1 MFAYSPFFLN
11 IKTMDIINF
20 LEQDASDI
28 LMLPF
33 TFKEWQVKPLTVAQ
47 VIAINPILSKI
58 VIDDI
63 GDLESSLKDGKI
75 ESLISFQIKYAK
87 QVNDVVTT
95 IIGEDISTKVTNDEI
110 MTLFLAILYRMGG
123 KSFLKSIN
131 LIQKLSLQ
139 TRTELIAAQ
148 ERMKKVSMILPN
160 S

>member
-58 VIDDI
+58 VLDDI

-75 ESLISFQIKYAK
+75 ENLISFQLKYAK
-87 QVNDVVTT
+87 QVSDVVTT

-148 ERMKKVSMILPN
+148 EKMKKVSMTLPN

>member
-1 MFAYSPFFLN
+1 
-11 IKTMDIINF
+11 MDIINF

-58 VIDDI
+58 VLDDI

-75 ESLISFQIKYAK
+75 ESLISFQINYAK

>member
-58 VIDDI
+58 VLDDI
-63 GDLESSLKDGKI
+63 GDLESSLKDSKI
-75 ESLISFQIKYAK
+75 ENLISFQIKYAK

>member
-1 MFAYSPFFLN
+1 MFTYSPFFLN
-11 IKTMDIINF
+11 IKIMDIINF

-58 VIDDI
+58 VLDDI

-148 ERMKKVSMILPN
+148 ERTKKVSMTLPN

>member
-58 VIDDI
+58 VLDDI

-75 ESLISFQIKYAK
+75 ENLISFQIKYAK
-87 QVNDVVTT
+87 LINDVVTT

>member
-58 VIDDI
+58 VLDDI
-63 GDLESSLKDGKI
+63 GDLERSLKDGKI
-75 ESLISFQIKYAK
+75 ENLISFQIKYAK

>member
-58 VIDDI
+58 VLDDI
-63 GDLESSLKDGKI
+63 VDLESSLKDGKI
-75 ESLISFQIKYAK
+75 ESIISFQIKYAK

-95 IIGEDISTKVTNDEI
+95 IIGEDISAKVTNDEI

>member
-58 VIDDI
+58 VLDDI

-75 ESLISFQIKYAK
+75 ENLISFQIKYAK
-87 QVNDVVTT
+87 QVSDVVTT

>member
-1 MFAYSPFFLN
+1 
-11 IKTMDIINF
+11 MDIINF

-58 VIDDI
+58 VLDDI
-63 GDLESSLKDGKI
+63 GDLDSSLKDGNI
-75 ESLISFQIKYAK
+75 ENLVSFQIKYAK

-148 ERMKKVSMILPN
+148 ERMKKVSMTLPN

>member
-20 LEQDASDI
+20 LEQDAGDI

-33 TFKEWQVKPLTVAQ
+33 TFKDWQIKPLTVAQ

-58 VIDDI
+58 VLDDI
-63 GDLESSLKDGKI
+63 GDLESNLKDGKM
-75 ESLISFQIKYAK
+75 ENLISFQIKYAK

-95 IIGEDISTKVTNDEI
+95 IIGEDISSKVTNDEI

>member
-1 MFAYSPFFLN
+1 MFEYSPFFLN

-58 VIDDI
+58 VLDDI
-63 GDLESSLKDGKI
+63 GDLESNLKDGKM
-75 ESLISFQIKYAK
+75 ENLISFQIKYAK

-95 IIGEDISTKVTNDEI
+95 IIGEDISSKVTNDEI

>member
-58 VIDDI
+58 VLDDI

-95 IIGEDISTKVTNDEI
+95 IVGEDISAKVTNDEI

-148 ERMKKVSMILPN
+148 ERMKKVSMTLPN

>member
-58 VIDDI
+58 VLDDI

-75 ESLISFQIKYAK
+75 ENLISFQIKYTK

>member
-1 MFAYSPFFLN
+1 MFTYSPFFLN

-33 TFKEWQVKPLTVAQ
+33 TFKDWQVKPLTVAQ

-58 VIDDI
+58 VLDDI
-63 GDLESSLKDGKI
+63 GDLESSIKDGKV
-75 ESLISFQIKYAK
+75 ENLISFQIKYAK
-87 QVNDVVTT
+87 QVNDVVTA
-95 IIGEDISTKVTNDEI
+95 IIGEDISSKVTNDEI

-148 ERMKKVSMILPN
+148 ERMKKVSMILP
-160 S
+160 SS

>member
-1 MFAYSPFFLN
+1 MFAYPPFFLN

-58 VIDDI
+58 VLDDI
-63 GDLESSLKDGKI
+63 VDLESSLKDGKI
-75 ESLISFQIKYAK
+75 ENLISFQIKYAK

>member
-1 MFAYSPFFLN
+1 MFTYSPFFLN

-47 VIAINPILSKI
+47 VIAINPILSNI
-58 VIDDI
+58 VLDDI

-95 IIGEDISTKVTNDEI
+95 IIGEDISAKVTNDEI

-148 ERMKKVSMILPN
+148 ERMKKVSMTLPN

>member
-33 TFKEWQVKPLTVAQ
+33 TFKEWQVKLLTVAQ

-58 VIDDI
+58 VLDDI

-75 ESLISFQIKYAK
+75 ENLISFQIKYAK

-95 IIGEDISTKVTNDEI
+95 IIGEDISAKVTNDEI

-139 TRTELIAAQ
+139 TRPDLIAAQ
-148 ERMKKVSMILPN
+148 ERMKKVSMTLPN

>member
-58 VIDDI
+58 VLDDI
-63 GDLESSLKDGKI
+63 WDLESSLKDGKI
-75 ESLISFQIKYAK
+75 ENLISFQIKYAK

>member
-33 TFKEWQVKPLTVAQ
+33 TFKEWQVNPLTVAQ

-75 ESLISFQIKYAK
+75 ENLISFQIKYAK

>member
-47 VIAINPILSKI
+47 AIAINPILSKI
-58 VIDDI
+58 VLDDI

-75 ESLISFQIKYAK
+75 DSLISFQIKYAK

>member
-58 VIDDI
+58 VFDDI

-75 ESLISFQIKYAK
+75 ENPISFQIKYAK
-87 QVNDVVTT
+87 QVNEVVTT

>member
-58 VIDDI
+58 VLDDI
-63 GDLESSLKDGKI
+63 VDLESSLKDGKI
-75 ESLISFQIKYAK
+75 ENLISFQIKYAK

-148 ERMKKVSMILPN
+148 ERMKKVSMTLPN

>member
-47 VIAINPILSKI
+47 VITINPILSKI
-58 VIDDI
+58 VLDDI

-75 ESLISFQIKYAK
+75 ENLISFQIKYAK

>member
-58 VIDDI
+58 VLDDI

-75 ESLISFQIKYAK
+75 ENLISFQIKYAK
-87 QVNDVVTT
+87 QVSDVVTT

-148 ERMKKVSMILPN
+148 ERMKKVSMTLPN

>member
-58 VIDDI
+58 VLDDI

-75 ESLISFQIKYAK
+75 ENLISFQAKYAK

-139 TRTELIAAQ
+139 TRPELIAAQ

>member
-1 MFAYSPFFLN
+1 MFTYSPFFLN

-58 VIDDI
+58 VLDDI

-75 ESLISFQIKYAK
+75 ERLISFQIKYAK

-148 ERMKKVSMILPN
+148 ERMKKVSMTLPN

>member
-58 VIDDI
+58 VLDDI

>member
-1 MFAYSPFFLN
+1 MFTYSPFFLN

-58 VIDDI
+58 VLDDI

-148 ERMKKVSMILPN
+148 ERMKKVSMTLPN

>member
-63 GDLESSLKDGKI
+63 GDLEGSLKDGKI
-75 ESLISFQIKYAK
+75 ENLISFQIKYAK

-95 IIGEDISTKVTNDEI
+95 IIGEDVSTKVTNDEI

>member
-1 MFAYSPFFLN
+1 MFTYSPFFLN

-33 TFKEWQVKPLTVAQ
+33 TFKEWQIKPLTVAQ

-58 VIDDI
+58 VLDDI

-95 IIGEDISTKVTNDEI
+95 IIGEDISSKVTNDEI

-148 ERMKKVSMILPN
+148 ERMKNVSMTLPN

>member
-58 VIDDI
+58 VLDDI

-75 ESLISFQIKYAK
+75 ENLISFQIKYAK

-148 ERMKKVSMILPN
+148 ERTKEVSMILPN